1 MINLLPEDTKKQI
14 RSARANTILFSCLI
28 ILFIAVA
35 FLILACSSTYL
46 LLNSVKAD
54 SEKAVT
60 EASSGTTL
68 YAQFNSQA
76 DIIRSNLLTAR
87 GILDQQISYSDI
99 ITKIAT
105 ALPSG
110 IILDSLS
117 ISKNTLGT
125 PITLQLYANSTD
137 NISKIKDGFQSPP
150 FSNYNLQETKTDSGG
165 PNGYTTKIAI
175 TVTIDKGIAQ

>member
-35 FLILACSSTYL
+35 FLMLACSSTYL
-46 LLNSVKAD
+46 LLNSIKAD
-54 SEKAVT
+54 SEKAAI

-68 YAQFNSQA
+68 YAKFNSQA
-76 DIIRSNLLTAR
+76 DTIRSNLLTAR

-99 ITKIAT
+99 ITKIAN
-105 ALPSG
+105 AIPSG

-117 ISKNTLGT
+117 LNKTTIGT

-137 NISKIKDGFQSPP
+137 NISKLKNGFQLPT

-165 PNGYTTKIAI
+165 PNGYTTKITI
-175 TVTIDKGIAQ
+175 TVTINKDSVQ